1 MPTKTATAP
10 ATQTLAARLADA
22 EQAETAPR
30 DRAAALR
37 ASLDAAIASGEYGVA
52 EKLKGELAEARAVL
66 ALAEA
71 GTIGLRTASASA
83 VADASTVD
91 RQLAAAQAK
100 AESGRVIANAMEGER
115 RGLAEID
122 TSLGTMREHL
132 AAAASAYR
140 AALAWEHR
148 VGEQRNRIVGARVQ
162 AGDVPA
168 PGPVAPRPNKASV
181 LGDRDPLIAQLAL
194 WR

>member
-1 MPTKTATAP
+1 MPVKTATA
-10 ATQTLAARLADA
+10 TLTDHLA
-22 EQAETAPR
+22 QAERGEIKPRERATALR
-30 DRAAALR
+30 QALDDAVLAGDFTTAATVKDELTEASAALR
-37 ASLDAAIASGEYGVA
+37 
-52 EKLKGELAEARAVL
+52 LAEASTA
-66 ALAEA
+66 ALRN
-71 GTIGLRTASASA
+71 GQASV
-83 VADASTVD
+83 VADRADADRTV
-91 RQLAAAQAK
+91 AMAQAK

-122 TSLGTMREHL
+122 MSLGTMREHL

-162 AGDVPA
+162 AGDLAA

-181 LGDRDPLIAQLAL
+181 LADRDPLVAQLAQ